1 SKGIEI
7 TNAQESYAASREK
20 EGNTAIFIA
29 LNGKLV
35 GIISIADKIRDDAKA
50 AIKEMRRNGIKRII
64 MLTGDNQHTAQAVA
78 NQLELDEFH
87 AELLPNEK
95 VEYVKKLKEEGAV
108 VAMAG
113 DGVNDAPAIAT
124 ADIGTAMGKGGTDI
138 SMETADVVLMA
149 DKLSQ
154 YAHAYALSKATM

>member
-1 SKGIEI
+1 HVAHHLNLHSFP
-7 TNAQESYAASREK
+7 TRRSSDL
-20 EGNTAIFIA
+20 AIFIA

-87 AELLPNEK
+87 AEDRKSTRLNSSH
-95 VEYVKKLKEEGAV
+95 VKISYAV
-108 VAMAG
+108 
-113 DGVNDAPAIAT
+113 
-124 ADIGTAMGKGGTDI
+124 
-138 SMETADVVLMA
+138 
-149 DKLSQ
+149 
-154 YAHAYALSKATM
+154 